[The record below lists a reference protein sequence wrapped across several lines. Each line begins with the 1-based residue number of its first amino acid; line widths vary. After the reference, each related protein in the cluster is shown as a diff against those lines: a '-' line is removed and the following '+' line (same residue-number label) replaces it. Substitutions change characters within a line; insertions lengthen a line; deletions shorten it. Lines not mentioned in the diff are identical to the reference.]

1 MLKILNNKA
10 TLSLWLVFFTVFFHM
25 SPSLGDRLYAPPYLW
40 DRHIAEKIDPVD
52 IANTHLGIPYR
63 DDGAIDD
70 QGFFTTF
77 ADPTKF
83 FETPGLNCSG
93 LVLSVARFLFNKN
106 WSLQEATRDR
116 QGNSG
121 SNSPSGKD
129 WDFGWDLIF
138 NITDVTSRRV
148 LLPDDSP
155 VNLDSTDG
163 KSLRGFDLHDTAA
176 WHTLIKRFSPGRV
189 YLGSI
194 SRLAPEQN
202 NRLLHYH
209 VVIIIPDKSGA
220 AYLYHATRRSNVHR
234 MNIATPQGL
243 QRFLGQFRGN
253 RHDTKKIVLV
263 EAVLPEIIVGGET
276 PPQTPEP
283 GTKGPEQLKAPPPP
297 QTQLP
302 VPETPPPPSPPAA
315 APEQQG
321 ALQTGKMDSRGEA
334 HPNARPRPVQA
345 PESQLV
351 ISHLSGKVFRSIPG
365 LVTHVPKFA
374 DEAKKSLRF
383 SFQNRAPQ
391 TRNLE
396 IYLKTPSG
404 DVQYRGTIP
413 ANNPDFKV
421 VFPYNFGS
429 GPHGSILQ
437 GEYLVEYRI
446 DGQQWCGDLFE
457 VALPRE
463 AQPKITNVKF
473 PPQVQTGKTFTVY
486 VEAKN
491 LGAESDY
498 GGITVSAPNP
508 AALKIV
514 GAKQGKIYGA
524 GSTVLSVTSDR
535 IRTKVPMAERWI
547 ELWGEGK
554 SYELE
559 VQVQALKPGAYPLF
573 IRCALRGVNVKSSV
587 ILMDPTSN
595 DTVDQQ
601 GFPVYVYDVTVK

>member
-1 MLKILNNKA
+1 MNILNKKVRLSLSLALA
-10 TLSLWLVFFTVFFHM
+10 TLFLPLSASF
-25 SPSLGDRLYAPPYLW
+25 GDRLYAPPYLW
-40 DRHIAEKIDPVD
+40 DRHIAEKTDPVD

-83 FETPGLNCSG
+83 FDTPGLNCSG
-93 LVLSVARFLFNKN
+93 LVLSISRFLFNKN
-106 WSLQEATRDR
+106 WTLQEATRDR

-121 SNSPSGKD
+121 PNSPLGKD

-138 NITDVTSRRV
+138 NITDVTTRRV
-148 LLPDDSP
+148 MLPDDSP
-155 VNLDSTDG
+155 VNLDSADG
-163 KSLRGFDLHDTAA
+163 RSLRGFDLHDTAA
-176 WHTLIKRFSPGRV
+176 WRTLMKRFVPGRV

-194 SRLAPEQN
+194 SRIAPEQN

-209 VVIIIPDKSGA
+209 VVIIIPDKSGGV
-220 AYLYHATRRSNVHR
+220 YLYHATRRSNVHR
-234 MNIATPQGL
+234 INIATPQGL
-243 QRFLGQFRGN
+243 QRFLAQFRGN
-253 RHDTKKIVLV
+253 RHDTKKILLV
-263 EAVLPEIIVGGET
+263 EAVLPEIVVGEET
-276 PPQTPEP
+276 PPQGPP
-283 GTKGPEQLKAPPPP
+283 PSSTKGPEQPPAPPSA

-302 VPETPPPPSPPAA
+302 PLGSPSGANVSQPEKDKGAAPTSPPESPVAPPPSMPTSAA
-315 APEQQG
+315 QKPE
-321 ALQTGKMDSRGEA
+321 
-334 HPNARPRPVQA
+334 P
-345 PESQLV
+345 QLV
-351 ISHLSGKVFRSIPG
+351 INHLSGKVFRSIPG
-365 LVTHVPKFA
+365 LVTHVPAFA
-374 DEAKKSLRF
+374 DDAKTSLRF
-383 SFQNRAPQ
+383 WFQNRAAQ
-391 TRNLE
+391 ARNLE
-396 IYLKTPSG
+396 IYLKTPTG

-413 ANNPDFKV
+413 ANNDDFRV
-421 VFPYNFGS
+421 VFPKDFGAAAS
-429 GPHGSILQ
+429 QSLRQ
-437 GEYLVEYRI
+437 GDYLVEYRI

-473 PPQVQTGKTFTVY
+473 PAQVQAGKTFTVY

-498 GGITVSAPNP
+498 GGITVSSPNP
-508 AALKIV
+508 AALKII
-514 GAKQGKIYGA
+514 GAKQGKVYGP

-535 IRTKVPMAERWI
+535 IKTKVPMAERWI

-559 VQVQALKPGAYPLF
+559 VQVQALKPGVYPLF

-587 ILMDPTSN
+587 ILMDPSTSE
-595 DTVDQQ
+595 TVDQQ